1 MAHGLK
7 VTQFE
12 TGDCYVIALRGEL
25 DLGTVSSLDETVK
38 RFPEESGKD
47 LLLDLSGLDFM
58 DSTGLNLVLRFWS
71 RCQQSGN
78 GFRLVPGAGVQRPL
92 EISGLMKELRD
103 SGGLVAASGRP
114 EAEE

>member
-1 MAHGLK
+1 MAHGLE

-12 TGDCYVIALRGEL
+12 TGDSYVIALRGEL

-38 RFPEESGKD
+38 RFPVESGKD

-71 RCQQSGN
+71 RCQQSGH
-78 GFRLVPGAGVQRPL
+78 GFRLVPGPGVQRLL
-92 EISGLMKELRD
+92 EISGLMRELRD
-103 SGGLVAASGRP
+103 SGGLVAAGGRAEP
-114 EAEE
+114 EE